1 MTKFLTKTRV
11 RTLAVVMVSALAG
24 AGIGGAAM
32 AYQGH
37 MFNAL
42 HDLETAQNQLN
53 MATPDKGGHR
63 ANAINLVGQA
73 INEVNAGI
81 AYAQ

>member
-1 MTKFLTKTRV
+1 MFMTKPRLRMLSV
-11 RTLAVVMVSALAG
+11 ALVSAFAG

-42 HDLETAQNQLN
+42 HDLQAAQNQLN
-53 MATPDKGGHR
+53 LAVADKGGHR
-63 ANAINLVGQA
+63 DSAINLVNQA
-73 INEVNAGI
+73 ITEVNAGI